1 MKNFDELKAQFSAL
15 QSENNKFEGYILMSD
30 KEIKECLIDSP
41 QILPSFDLLHNER
54 NFIVEAGL
62 FCAGTNE
69 CICIR
74 HINNGFL
81 FKRFCLNDYPHIDFE
96 NFIAING
103 KAARIAQIWEEVC
116 DEVCENL
123 PVLTHKF
130 SVFAGFEKNIDSTK
144 GGENG

>member
-15 QSENNKFEGYILMSD
+15 KSENKHFEGYILMSD
-30 KEIKECLIDSP
+30 KEPLILDTP
-41 QILPSFDLLHNER
+41 QILPDFDSLRHSR

-62 FCAGTNE
+62 FCTETNE
-69 CICIR
+69 CVCIR
-74 HINNGFL
+74 QINNGFL
-81 FKRFCLNDYPHIDFE
+81 FKRFCLNDYPHTDFE

-103 KAARIAQIWEEVC
+103 KVARIAQIWEEMP
-116 DEVCENL
+116 DECCENL

-144 GGENG
+144 GERNG

>member
-1 MKNFDELKAQFSAL
+1 MRNFDELKAQFSAL
-15 QSENNKFEGYILMSD
+15 QRENKHFEGYILLSD
-30 KEIKECLIDSP
+30 KEPLILDTP
-41 QILPSFDLLHNER
+41 QILPSFDSLCHSR
-54 NFIVEAGL
+54 NFIIEAGL

-74 HINNGFL
+74 QINDKFA
-81 FKRFCLNDYPHIDFE
+81 FKRFCLDSYPHKDFE

-103 KAARIAQIWEEVC
+103 KVARIAQIWEEVC

-123 PVLTHKF
+123 PVLTHRF
-130 SVFAGFEKNIDSTK
+130 SVFAGFNRNIDSTK

>member
-15 QSENNKFEGYILMSD
+15 QSENNKFEGYILISD
-30 KEIKECLIDSP
+30 KEPLILDAP
-41 QILPSFDLLHNER
+41 HILPSFDSLCHSR
-54 NFIVEAGL
+54 NFILEAGI
-62 FCAGTNE
+62 FCAETNE

-81 FKRFCLNDYPHIDFE
+81 FKRFCLNDYPHKDFE

-103 KAARIAQIWEEVC
+103 KVARIAQIWEEAP
-116 DEVCENL
+116 DECCENL

-130 SVFAGFEKNIDSTK
+130 SVFAGFERNSTQ
-144 GGENG
+144 GGQNG

>member
-15 QSENNKFEGYILMSD
+15 QSENNKFEGYILLSD
-30 KEIKECLIDSP
+30 KEPLILDTP
-41 QILPSFDLLHNER
+41 HILPSFDSLCHSR
-54 NFIVEAGL
+54 NFILEAGI
-62 FCAGTNE
+62 FCAETNE

-81 FKRFCLNDYPHIDFE
+81 FKRFCLNDYPHKDFE

-103 KAARIAQIWEEVC
+103 KVARIAQIWEEAP
-116 DEVCENL
+116 DECCENL

-130 SVFAGFEKNIDSTK
+130 SVFAGFSKDSTK

>member
-1 MKNFDELKAQFSAL
+1 MRNFDELKAQFSAL
-15 QSENNKFEGYILMSD
+15 QRENKHFEGYILLSD
-30 KEIKECLIDSP
+30 KEPLILDTP
-41 QILPSFDLLHNER
+41 QILPSFDSLCHSR

-62 FCAGTNE
+62 FCAETNE

-81 FKRFCLNDYPHIDFE
+81 FKRFCLNDYPHKDFE
-96 NFIAING
+96 NFIAIND
-103 KAARIAQIWEEVC
+103 KVARIAQIWEEIP
-116 DEVCENL
+116 DECCENL

-130 SVFAGFEKNIDSTK
+130 SVFAGFSRNIDSTK